1 MAEPDHSEQLGFPD
15 LDAGPDGDDDLE
27 NQSGLGKGLSAIIPQ
42 LAGLDSSSRS
52 PRSGGGI
59 ASLIPDSG
67 ADEDVAATARESS
80 AGDGGPTDEGAAP
93 TDVESEDAGAAAGEA
108 EDSGDVEPDDGEAGG
123 GVDPDESGDPLVDRG
138 RDIGS
143 VRQLRDDLIRA
154 LLDGLV
160 NTMRLDLCAY
170 VHVEVDGEPELF
182 LRSPA
187 LSSLGPRR
195 VWDLFAVLRE
205 AAAAER
211 SVDDFHVAGMQGLVA
226 ATGGSGS
233 TGIFALARVDGLGD
247 EERAVSGRFCASFGR
262 AVHQLAGDRI
272 RLAHTDRLGVEVHET
287 RDSILARVQVAAG
300 NTLMPGTGRATT
312 RVEAVTRAVLDAH
325 DVDAVFRYASEVSH
339 GEEHAAVVLLESQD
353 GAFALGSAVT
363 DEAGSRATAY
373 AARRA
378 ITALIETVAQ
388 PT

>member
-15 LDAGPDGDDDLE
+15 LDAGPDGDLE
-27 NQSGLGKGLSAIIPQ
+27 NHSGLGKGLSAIIPQ
-42 LAGLDSSSRS
+42 LAGLDASTRSRRSS
-52 PRSGGGI
+52 GGI
-59 ASLIPDSG
+59 ASLIPGSGDDDADSVAIDEP
-67 ADEDVAATARESS
+67 ADDGPADPGTESTA
-80 AGDGGPTDEGAAP
+80 
-93 TDVESEDAGAAAGEA
+93 VESDDPGHEDGVSA
-108 EDSGDVEPDDGEAGG
+108 ESESDESADPIES
-123 GVDPDESGDPLVDRG
+123 VDPFVDRG
-138 RDIGS
+138 RNIGS

-170 VHVEVDGEPELF
+170 VHVEADGEPELF

-187 LSSLGPRR
+187 LASLGPRR
-195 VWDLFAVLRE
+195 AWILFAALRE

-211 SVDDFHVAGMQGLVA
+211 SDDDFHVAGMHGLVA
-226 ATGGSGS
+226 ATGGSRS
-233 TGIFALARVDGLGD
+233 TGVFALARVDGLGA
-247 EERAVSGRFCASFGR
+247 EERTVSGRFCVSFGR

-272 RLAHTDRLGVEVHET
+272 RLAHTDRLGVEIHET

-300 NTLMPGTGRATT
+300 NILMPGSGRATT

-325 DVDAVFRYASEVSH
+325 GVDAVFRYASEVSH
-339 GEEHAAVVLLESQD
+339 GEEHAAVVLIESPD
-353 GAFALGSAVT
+353 GAVALGSALT
-363 DEAGSRATAY
+363 GEAGSRATAY

-378 ITALIETVAQ
+378 ITALVETVGQ